1 MRRAL
6 AVATLSLV
14 TVLAA
19 VPAASA
25 STTDPS
31 QPAAGNVAEPVTS
44 PSTPAEDALNDS
56 DVPSGTYSGDP
67 VAEAAL
73 VAAEDRRLIDV
84 NLVSKG
90 ILVPLLDVTHPFR
103 VTGTAVSTLV
113 LTAREAPYTLDE
125 IAGLAPTAVVKGK
138 GGVYDLNESI
148 VILKGAT
155 LDVHGRGALE
165 LRMASQPAGFVSIV
179 SAGGTLVMRGTS
191 ADPAVITSWDAIDGT
206 QDTKTSDGR
215 AYIRAM
221 GGQVSLTNANFSDLG
236 FWSGNTGGIALTG
249 LVQTFGLGLGT
260 GAATA
265 DPGVGVAGAAGA
277 GANAG
282 GKATDPAVQPV
293 VTTTDQGVIEDQV
306 GSSLVPEGV
315 TAYLANLR
323 IDGNAFGVFAANTT
337 SLDLRNSAITHSL
350 VDGVVFHRQVLRSSV
365 ESTSSNNNVGDGF
378 RISRGSDSITLQDVT
393 ASDNGRNGIT
403 INAGPLAT
411 GPSAVGLSTKTY
423 GNHTVRDSVLT
434 GNAASG
440 ITVLGGDA
448 ITLSRNRIESS
459 PFGIVVQKGTSNLRV
474 EESTF
479 DHIAKQSIA
488 LRDGVA
494 GTLTQN
500 VMRGGAIGIYLRDS
514 AAQVDHNTISGV
526 NGHGISVVGAAE
538 GTVIDA
544 NVISGSGT
552 SPIDTARSTKV
563 DVPHTNNLDGWSYQ
577 SFTAVVVD
585 HVKRPLTLMWAFL
598 AALLMFTA
606 FSGFRQRKRGFGSPY
621 RDRTPLHMYSRGLVD
636 PLTVAGAERPLAL
649 RGRIET
655 TPERAP
661 MPAPMPMPLPKREP
675 KRVDQTVGV

>member
-1 MRRAL
+1 M
-6 AVATLSLV
+6 
-14 TVLAA
+14 
-19 VPAASA
+19 
-25 STTDPS
+25 
-31 QPAAGNVAEPVTS
+31 
-44 PSTPAEDALNDS
+44 
-56 DVPSGTYSGDP
+56 
-67 VAEAAL
+67 
-73 VAAEDRRLIDV
+73 
-84 NLVSKG
+84 
-90 ILVPLLDVTHPFR
+90 
-103 VTGTAVSTLV
+103 
-113 LTAREAPYTLDE
+113 
-125 IAGLAPTAVVKGK
+125 
-138 GGVYDLNESI
+138 
-148 VILKGAT
+148 
-155 LDVHGRGALE
+155 
-165 LRMASQPAGFVSIV
+165 
-179 SAGGTLVMRGTS
+179 
-191 ADPAVITSWDAIDGT
+191 
-206 QDTKTSDGR
+206 
-215 AYIRAM
+215 
-221 GGQVSLTNANFSDLG
+221 
-236 FWSGNTGGIALTG
+236 
-249 LVQTFGLGLGT
+249 
-260 GAATA
+260 
-265 DPGVGVAGAAGA
+265 
-277 GANAG
+277 
-282 GKATDPAVQPV
+282 
-293 VTTTDQGVIEDQV
+293 
-306 GSSLVPEGV
+306 
-315 TAYLANLR
+315 
-323 IDGNAFGVFAANTT
+323 
-337 SLDLRNSAITHSL
+337 
-350 VDGVVFHRQVLRSSV
+350 
-365 ESTSSNNNVGDGF
+365 
-378 RISRGSDSITLQDVT
+378 
-393 ASDNGRNGIT
+393 
-403 INAGPLAT
+403 
-411 GPSAVGLSTKTY
+411 
-423 GNHTVRDSVLT
+423 LT

-500 VMRGGAIGIYLRDS
+500 VMRGGAIGISLRDS

-526 NGHGISVVGAAE
+526 KGHGVSVVGAAE

-563 DVPHTNNLDGWSYQ
+563 DVRHTNNLDNWSYQ

-661 MPAPMPMPLPKREP
+661 MPMPMPLPKREP